1 MKLCNSLIFCLVLA
15 LPAWSAAAR
24 DFCPG
29 CTAPPPLA
37 VSRDG
42 KFTMEAGEQP
52 HTLVLRDARANVLRV
67 LSVMAKDGK
76 VPSRVSVVHDAPARK
91 SFIVA
96 LKDVP
101 EVWEV
106 SYDPTAE
113 DIAVGMVHD
122 FQYKEGAFIPGY
134 LNPRRSFL
142 PAALEDFSFTE
153 DFSEL
158 IGTTRL
164 TGRRVLVNLDV
175 RRQIAD
181 LDATGAR

>member
-1 MKLCNSLIFCLVLA
+1 MKPYQRLMCCLAFVMPVWNAIASEAVLGR
-15 LPAWSAAAR
+15 AATPILAR
-24 DFCPG
+24 
-29 CTAPPPLA
+29 
-37 VSRDG
+37 SSDG
-42 KFTMEAGEQP
+42 KITAEAGEQP

-67 LSVMAKDGK
+67 LAVMAKDGK
-76 VPSRVSVVHDAPARK
+76 VPSGVSAVHDAPARK
-91 SFIVA
+91 SFVVA

-134 LNPRRSFL
+134 LNPRRSYL
-142 PAALEDFSFTE
+142 PAALEDFAFTA
-153 DFSEL
+153 DYSEV

-164 TGRRVLVNLDV
+164 TGRRVLINLDV

-181 LDATGAR
+181 LGEAAAR